1 MNNSEKN
8 TDCGCVIHPGETHEE
23 HMDRF
28 DREKN
33 EALLKRAVENIKTA
47 TSYGQLAHARALLHS
62 ACSAEILR
70 LQDKE
75 RNLLAGKIRVKK

>member
-8 TDCGCVIHPGETHEE
+8 PDCGCVIHPGETYEE

-28 DREKN
+28 NREKN
-33 EALLKRAVENIKTA
+33 EALLTRAVENIKTA
-47 TSYGQLAHARALLHS
+47 TSYGQLALAHALFHR
-62 ACSAEILR
+62 ACSFEILR

-75 RNLLAGKIRVKK
+75 RNMLAGKIRVKK